1 MYFDVLEPIEYCISG
16 EQRRAIPGKKVF
28 IAVRS
33 VVKELLKQKKI
44 RESGV
49 QGKTLAEI
57 ANPSTAVEPE
67 KVVPLKV
74 GSLIRVNKIEE
85 VVTVV
90 DILEKQVKVEFSSGE
105 TKRVAKSRI
114 EEVLD

>member
-16 EQRRAIPGKKVF
+16 EQRRATPGKQVF
-28 IAVRS
+28 ITVRS
-33 VVKELLKQKKI
+33 VAKELLKQKKI
-44 RESGV
+44 RESNI

-57 ANPSTAVEPE
+57 ANPAKKVEPA
-67 KVVPLKV
+67 KAVVLQA
-74 GSLIRVNKIEE
+74 GSLIRVKNVEE

-90 DILEKQVKVEFSSGE
+90 DILDKQVKVEFSSGE